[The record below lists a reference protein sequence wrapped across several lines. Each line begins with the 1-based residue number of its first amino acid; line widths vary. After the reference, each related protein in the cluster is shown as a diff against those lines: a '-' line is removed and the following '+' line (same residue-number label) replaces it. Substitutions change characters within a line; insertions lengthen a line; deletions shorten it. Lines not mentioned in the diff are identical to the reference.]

1 MLIKAPDA
9 LKILRVGR
17 EAIRR
22 RMLWKLLVGNVRRV
36 CTEAVLVH
44 FEAEVGELI
53 VLDWVGFLKAGQDVV
68 RV

>member
-22 RMLWKLLVGNVRRV
+22 RMLWELLVGNVRRV
-36 CTEAVLVH
+36 CAEAVLVH

-53 VLDWVGFLKAGQDVV
+53 VLDWVGVLKAGQDMV